1 MSTDTGERALWPK
14 PAVNQSWVDMEGDV
28 IRIIDVDTEGSY
40 PVKFMWDSGDIGRI
54 ERDMHGF
61 EPTAE
66 TWTAHILS
74 TDAELRRVEG
84 ERDEAREALA
94 VVREQALREAALR
107 LYVRA
112 SNYEKEEMP
121 REGHAARMCAQD
133 MERLAEITRLSGEV
147 AALRGDRD
155 KYKQRLSDNQ
165 EKFAWAKSQKAERVR
180 LQAMLDTAR
189 RSSCDIIEDLR
200 AELAQAKDL
209 LRPLTGSTWDDD
221 IDAYHLA
228 AMRAF
233 LATTTPVPPG
243 ARGLGTSAL
252 IQGATREPFIA
263 ARGASGSS
271 TGPGSPKQGFFTPAQ
286 RLLPCLDCGKASG
299 ANSEHDWHHP
309 FNPGV
314 ERGVPGPGE
323 GSK

>member
-1 MSTDTGERALWPK
+1 MTFATKERAGACEKAHEVLVRSGLLVGGPCK
-14 PAVNQSWVDMEGDV
+14 GDYCGCYNLATIFEV
-28 IRIIDVDTEGSY
+28 VAEHDDT
-40 PVKFMWDSGDIGRI
+40 
-54 ERDMHGF
+54 
-61 EPTAE
+61 
-66 TWTAHILS
+66 
-74 TDAELRRVEG
+74 
-84 ERDEAREALA
+84 AR
-94 VVREQALREAALR
+94 
-107 LYVRA
+107 
-112 SNYEKEEMP
+112 
-121 REGHAARMCAQD
+121 
-133 MERLAEITRLSGEV
+133 AEITRLSGQV
-147 AALRGDRD
+147 AALKAVIAAGGFGAWEEACRRADGLFLEVDALRRDRD
-155 KYKQRLSDNQ
+155 KYKRRLSDNQ